1 MIDCDRENDGAY
13 GLWRIKDLIV
23 KLHEMSLRQEPKP
36 VIDQVITSLEKRI
49 NERFSLSDVAT
60 SFNMSYISF
69 RRKFKEVT
77 GISPGAWLIQKRVD
91 KAVELLMIESL
102 SIEGISQYLGYTDI
116 YTFSKQ
122 FKRKKGLPP
131 SEFRQQLFDSST
143 KTSYLTRKSHK
154 LLLQQRYR
162 SLGERLVFHPDL

>member
-1 MIDCDRENDGAY
+1 
-13 GLWRIKDLIV
+13 
-23 KLHEMSLRQEPKP
+23 MSLRQEPKP

-122 FKRKKGLPP
+122 FKKEKGLPP
-131 SEFRQQLFDSST
+131 SEFRQQLFDSSIKPHT
-143 KTSYLTRKSHK
+143 
-154 LLLQQRYR
+154 
-162 SLGERLVFHPDL
+162 